1 MPSVAMYALAMA
13 CPPASRVDTSWNTE
27 TQVLVAV
34 LVVNEL
40 TWMPVCFS
48 NACRYLVVW
57 PRSFGVTGSPMVS
70 TSSPEDPLLPD
81 DDDDP
86 QAASSGPATAAVAP
100 AVSSFRRLI
109 VGPPEEAAVESG
121 PGLAFPRARCRSSL
135 MPCLPSWRNR
145 PALLGASRIPAAG
158 QC

>member
-1 MPSVAMYALAMA
+1 MPSVAMYALSMA

-81 DDDDP
+81 DDDPP

-109 VGPPEEAAVESG
+109 IGPLKRSD
-121 PGLAFPRARCRSSL
+121 PGLPLARVRDPSSV
-135 MPCLPSWRNR
+135 MPCLPSGLTAGRRWPGR
-145 PALLGASRIPAAG
+145 PSATTGR
-158 QC
+158 